1 MAVVSWRQGESVR
14 FGDGPE
20 PTSPFQSELEAG
32 VGGHHCDCQASG
44 RFTGTRLSS
53 SGTKQTNRQR
63 DVRSAID
70 PSGQFVTYSHA

>member
-1 MAVVSWRQGESVR
+1 VAVVSWRQGENVR

-32 VGGHHCDCQASG
+32 LAAITATARLPDHSPARLF
-44 RFTGTRLSS
+44 RF
-53 SGTKQTNRQR
+53 GTKQTNRQR

-70 PSGQFVTYSHA
+70 PSGQFVTYSHE